1 MPNGK
6 KKNSALVK
14 TDETSIM
21 NRPSF
26 IAEHD
31 TRGAEHI
38 GKDDIQMPRLG
49 LAQAQSPQMLEGDPK
64 YIDGL
69 RVGELFNNLTDAN
82 YSKGPVVFSL
92 VRADPPRGIEFT
104 PLEDGGGIKDFDVP
118 LDDPRM
124 QWDGDNKPIATKF
137 YDFVLMLWPTRE
149 LIALSLKSSGLKVA
163 RQLNTYIK
171 LRSAPVFAGKYEL
184 TTTMAKGPAG
194 QYATYVIKNAGW
206 ADEEEYQLTSQA
218 YESLKDKTIDI
229 ERVPGDEVE
238 DLPI

>member
-1 MPNGK
+1 MA
-6 KKNSALVK
+6 KNNALA
-14 TDETSIM
+14 TQEETSLM
-21 NRPSF
+21 NRPAF
-26 IAEHD
+26 IEEQD
-31 TRGAEHI
+31 IRGAEHI

-49 LAQAQSPQMLEGDPK
+49 LAQAQSPQLLEGDPK

-69 RVGELFNNLTDAN
+69 RVGELFNNLTDTS
-82 YSKGPVVFSL
+82 YGKGPLVFSV

-104 PLEDGGGIKDFDVP
+104 PLEEGGGIKDFDVP

-124 QWDGDNKPIATKF
+124 QWDGENKPIATKF
-137 YDFVLMLWPTRE
+137 YDFVIMIWPTKE

-194 QYATYVIKNAGW
+194 QYATHVVKNAGW
-206 ADEEEYQLTSQA
+206 TNEEEYQATSQA
-218 YESLKDKTIDI
+218 FESLKDKTIEI
-229 ERVPGDEVE
+229 ERVQDEDE
-238 DLPI
+238 DNPLL